1 MRAAE
6 EPTASAPGPSLAEFA
21 PVHFEHA
28 PPEARQLLSV
38 PIRELGLSLESS
50 LVAELVRHLYAE
62 LEAKGLTQFKPRCYL
77 SDEWGSPS
85 GEPVI
90 GIPFYLGDRRVATLE
105 DALNDVEGEREIM
118 MYLRHEAGHAFS
130 HAYDLHRRAD
140 YQELFGSVRRP
151 YRDDYPFVPFSRD
164 FVRYIPGWY
173 AQKHPDEDFAETF
186 AVWLDPR
193 SNWRR
198 RYAGW
203 GAMRKLEYVDRIVND
218 LAHTEPKKPHGETD
232 ITVDEMHQTVEE
244 FYREV
249 SVDESAMIEGLA
261 LDTDLSDIFDSAGE
275 NARPAAELLGEH
287 RRTIVDKV
295 NYWTGV
301 RRTLVRALV
310 LEIESRLRA
319 LELVAVPDRAR
330 QQMIELTVYITAL
343 AMTFLT
349 GRQRLRHRRPR

>member
-1 MRAAE
+1 M
-6 EPTASAPGPSLAEFA
+6 
-21 PVHFEHA
+21 HFEHA
-28 PPEARQLLSV
+28 PPEARQLLST

-50 LVAELVRHLYAE
+50 LVAELVRHLYGE
-62 LEAKGLTQFKPRCYL
+62 LESKGLTDFKPRCYL

-130 HAYDLHRRAD
+130 HAYELYRRAD
-140 YQELFGSVRRP
+140 YQQLFGSVRRA

-186 AVWLDPR
+186 AVWLDPK

-203 GAMRKLEYVDRIVND
+203 GAMRKLEYVDAIAHE
-218 LAHTEPKKPHGETD
+218 LASTPPKRPHGETD
-232 ITVDEMHQTVEE
+232 ITVDEMQQTVEE

-249 SVDESAMIEGLA
+249 SIDESAMIEGLA
-261 LDTDLSDIFDSAGE
+261 LDTDLADIFDSAGE
-275 NARPAAELLGEH
+275 DTRPAAELLAEH
-287 RRTIVDKV
+287 RRTIIDKV

-319 LELVAVPDRAR
+319 LDLVATRERTR

-343 AMTFLT
+343 SMTFLT
-349 GRQRLRHRRPR
+349 GRQRLRHRRASQ